1 MKGKDA
7 SNMQDFRYTKY
18 SKKVVVFT
26 GLISLFLILVAC
38 GKKKEIYYCP
48 MHPTYISDRPGTCPI
63 CGMDLVKKE
72 ADPSRQSHSKNTKT
86 TESSNNETD
95 HNPSHE
101 KSDNSHQ
108 EETTSEIVLSAEKQQ
123 SIGIKTDLVLRR
135 NLTKRLSAYSN
146 VAYDPDLYAALTE
159 YKEALRTSEVI
170 SEAGSSISLTNLQ
183 MRLRQLGL
191 STDQIRVWSS
201 RQRDPSELI
210 LGGKAGRAHIYS
222 QIYESD
228 LSTAKV
234 GLPFIFKTDVYPN
247 KEFKG
252 KIKSIDTILDKNS
265 RTLRLRSEVSDPQ
278 HLLKPQM
285 FGEARIEVSL
295 PSILTLPTSAIL
307 DTGMRKMAYI
317 QTGPERFRPVEIQ
330 TGRTVDSWTEVIS
343 GVKEGERVVA
353 ESTFLIDSEAKIRFG
368 NNAHNH

>member
-1 MKGKDA
+1 MRRTNKNSELSSRSFQYSGKFA
-7 SNMQDFRYTKY
+7 VIAG
-18 SKKVVVFT
+18 VV
-26 GLISLFLILVAC
+26 SLFLLLVSC

-48 MHPTYISDRPGTCPI
+48 MHPTYTSDRPGTCPI

-72 ADPSRQSHSKNTKT
+72 ADPAHQNYSSTEPNI
-86 TESSNNETD
+86 ESSKKETI
-95 HNPSHE
+95 P
-101 KSDNSHQ
+101 NSS
-108 EETTSEIVLSAEKQQ
+108 EEAIDASRREEGPSEIFLSAEKQQ

-135 NLTKRLSAYSN
+135 NLIKKLTVYSN
-146 VAYDPDLYAALTE
+146 VAYDPELYAALTE
-159 YKEALRTSEVI
+159 YKEALRSSEAI

-201 RQRDPSELI
+201 QQREPSELI

-295 PSILTLPTSAIL
+295 PAILTLPTSAIL

-317 QTGPERFRPVEIQ
+317 QTGPDRFRPVEIQ

-368 NNAHNH
+368 NNAHSH